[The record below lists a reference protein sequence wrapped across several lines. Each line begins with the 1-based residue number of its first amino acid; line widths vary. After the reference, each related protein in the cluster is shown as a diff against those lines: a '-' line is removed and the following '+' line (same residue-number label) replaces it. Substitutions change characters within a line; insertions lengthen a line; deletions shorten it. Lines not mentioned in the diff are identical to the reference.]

1 MTITSHHTNA
11 CFEAWMTCEN
21 FLSSLSQT
29 QKSMSKKITLA
40 LDECAM
46 ICMGTFNALRSGSV
60 NLNNIALLCVGIC
73 EECAELCENEND
85 SALQQLAKACRQC
98 SDTLTHI
105 AFPAAIAVSVNGIPV
120 KG

>member
-21 FLSSLSQT
+21 FLSSLHQT
-29 QKSMSKKITLA
+29 QKSISRKITEA

-46 ICMGTFNALRSGSV
+46 ICMGTFNALRAGSV
-60 NLNNIALLCVGIC
+60 NINNIALLCVGIC
-73 EECAELCENEND
+73 EECAELCESEQD
-85 SALQQLAKACRQC
+85 SSLQHLAKTCRQC
-98 SDTLTHI
+98 SDTMSHI
-105 AFPAAIAVSVNGIPV
+105 AFPAAIVLPVQGIPV